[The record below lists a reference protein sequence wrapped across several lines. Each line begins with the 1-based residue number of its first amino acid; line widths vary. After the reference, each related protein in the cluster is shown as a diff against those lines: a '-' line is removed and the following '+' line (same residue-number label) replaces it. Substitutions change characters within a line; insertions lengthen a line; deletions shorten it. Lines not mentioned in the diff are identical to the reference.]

1 MPLHQRRGR
10 HRSWTTSLDSK
21 RWSRSGEVDAT
32 FGTGGKVTT
41 NTGGH
46 RAFAVALQS
55 DGKIVVAGEG
65 NNDVAFGFARYT
77 TSGSLDD
84 SFDGDGIANVDVG
97 FSDAAVDVAIQSDG
111 KIVAVGPNSP
121 DGFCCAAAIV
131 RLKSDGTP
139 DSTFNPTGS

>member
-1 MPLHQRRGR
+1 MIGIAIVALSVTPSVAASTTQPAPLTDDGPQLQALVGDPAE
-10 HRSWTTSLDSK
+10 L
-21 RWSRSGEVDAT
+21 DAT
-32 FGTGGKVTT
+32 FGTGGKVMT

-77 TSGSLDD
+77 TTGSPRP

-97 FSDAAVDVAIQSDG
+97 FSTSPWTWPSSPTARSWSSGRTRPTVSAALLQLCG
-111 KIVAVGPNSP
+111 
-121 DGFCCAAAIV
+121 
-131 RLKSDGTP
+131 
-139 DSTFNPTGS
+139 